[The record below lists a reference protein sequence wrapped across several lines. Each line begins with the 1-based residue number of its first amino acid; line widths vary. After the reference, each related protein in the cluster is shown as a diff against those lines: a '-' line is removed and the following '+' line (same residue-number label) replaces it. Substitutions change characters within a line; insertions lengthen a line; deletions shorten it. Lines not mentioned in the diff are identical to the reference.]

1 MEKRQIQVN
10 SPKAWI
16 LAARPKTLTGA
27 AVPVMIGTAL
37 AWADSCHHIR
47 LIPTI
52 LCFLFAFV
60 MQIDANLV
68 NDYFDFLKGTDDET
82 RLGPKRACAQGWV
95 TMPAMRWALAITTA
109 LACAIGLPLVF
120 YGGWWLIAVGIL
132 CVCFC
137 FLYTTHLSYMG
148 LGDVLVLLFFGI
160 VPVTMTYYLAMP
172 KGAQTVTWECLL
184 ASIAC
189 GIVVDTLLI
198 INNYRDIDN
207 DRRAG
212 KRTLIVALGAK
223 GGRMLYFAMG
233 VLACLMGNMYHF
245 SGHFWAVWLPIII
258 YLPLH
263 IATFI
268 EMRRINK
275 GAALNRI
282 LGKTARNIFIY
293 GLAVSIGLML

>member
-1 MEKRQIQVN
+1 MEKKQIQVN
-10 SPKAWI
+10 SPKAWM

-37 AWADSCHHIR
+37 ALTDSHFHIR
-47 LIPTI
+47 VIPTI

-60 MQIDANLV
+60 MQIDANFV
-68 NDYFDFLKGTDDET
+68 NDYFDFLKGTDDEA

-95 TMPAMRWALAITTA
+95 TIPAMRQALAVTTA
-109 LACAIGLPLVF
+109 LACAIGLPLVY

-137 FLYTTHLSYMG
+137 FLYTTHLSYIG
-148 LGDVLVLLFFGI
+148 LGDMLVIVFFGI
-160 VPVTMTYYLAMP
+160 VPVTMTYYLALPEGM
-172 KGAQTVTWECLL
+172 QTVTWQCIL

-189 GIVVDTLLI
+189 GLVIDTLLI

-212 KRTLIVALGAK
+212 KRTLIVAVGAK
-223 GGRMLYFAMG
+223 WGWILYFALG
-233 VLACLMGNMYHF
+233 VLACSMGNIYHF

-268 EMRRINK
+268 KMRRINK

-282 LGKTARNIFIY
+282 LGMTARNIFIY
-293 GLAVSIGLML
+293 GLTVSIGLIF